1 MSFVRNVN
9 FMDLQMTSKE
19 AVQIIID
26 YLENRDD
33 KVVDVAL
40 HMCMIDLASF
50 GVDDWVEWSNFE
62 IIHLFRNVADDTLS
76 DLMDEIIAKSA
87 GEDIID
93 ELLGSDQTERIDY
106 KRALSGM
113 KEGSVDLFNA
123 LIKYIELHEEVK
135 GHYYLVE

>member
-1 MSFVRNVN
+1 MYSARSVT
-9 FMDLQMTSKE
+9 FMDLQMTSEE
-19 AVQIIID
+19 AVQIIVN
-26 YLENRDD
+26 YLEDRDD

-50 GVDDWVEWSNFE
+50 GVDDWVEWSSLE
-62 IIHLFRNVADDTLS
+62 IVHLFRNVADDTLS
-76 DLMDEIIAKSA
+76 DLMDDIIGKAA
-87 GEDIID
+87 GENIID

-123 LIKYIELHEEVK
+123 LIKYIEIHEEVK

>member
-1 MSFVRNVN
+1 MYSAKSVT
-9 FMDLQMTSKE
+9 FMDLQMTSEE

-26 YLENRDD
+26 YLDDKDD

-50 GVDDWVEWSNFE
+50 GVDDWVEWSAFE

-76 DLMDEIIAKSA
+76 DLMNDIMGKAA

-93 ELLGSDQTERIDY
+93 ELLGSNQTERIDY

-123 LIKYIELHEEVK
+123 LIKYIEIHEEVK

>member
-1 MSFVRNVN
+1 MCSARNVT
-9 FMDLQMTSKE
+9 FTDLQMTSEE
-19 AVQIIID
+19 AVQIIIN
-26 YLENRDD
+26 YLEDRDD

-50 GVDDWVEWSNFE
+50 GVDDWVGWSNFE

-76 DLMDEIIAKSA
+76 DLMDDIIAKSA

-93 ELLGSDQTERIDY
+93 ELLGSNQTERIDY

-123 LIKYIELHEEVK
+123 LIKYIEIHEEVK

>member
-1 MSFVRNVN
+1 
-9 FMDLQMTSKE
+9 MDLQMTSKE

-26 YLENRDD
+26 YLDDKDD

-50 GVDDWVEWSNFE
+50 GVDDWVEWSNLE
-62 IIHLFRNVADDTLS
+62 IVHLFRNVADDTLS
-76 DLMDEIIAKSA
+76 DLMDDIIGRSA
-87 GEDIID
+87 GEDVID
-93 ELLGSDQTERIDY
+93 ELLGSDQTERIDN

>member
-1 MSFVRNVN
+1 MCSARNVT
-9 FMDLQMTSKE
+9 FTDLQMTSEE
-19 AVQIIID
+19 AVQIIAD
-26 YLENRDD
+26 YLTDKDD

-40 HMCMIDLASF
+40 NMCMIDIASF
-50 GVDDWVEWSNFE
+50 GVDEWVTWSDLE
-62 IIHLFRNVADDTLS
+62 IVHIFRNTADDTLS
-76 DLMDEIIAKSA
+76 DLMDEIVSRSA

-93 ELLGSDQTERIDY
+93 ELLGSNQTERIDY

-135 GHYYLVE
+135 GHYYLVK

>member
-1 MSFVRNVN
+1 
-9 FMDLQMTSKE
+9 MTSEE
-19 AVQIIID
+19 AVQIIAD
-26 YLENRDD
+26 YLTDKDD

-40 HMCMIDLASF
+40 NMCMIDIASF
-50 GVDDWVEWSNFE
+50 GVDEWVTWSNLE
-62 IIHLFRNVADDTLS
+62 IVHIFRNTADDTLS
-76 DLMDEIIAKSA
+76 DLMDEIVSRSA

-93 ELLGSDQTERIDY
+93 ELLGSNQTERIDY

>member
-1 MSFVRNVN
+1 
-9 FMDLQMTSKE
+9 MTSEE
-19 AVQIIID
+19 AVQIIAD
-26 YLENRDD
+26 YLTDKED

-40 HMCMIDLASF
+40 NMCMIDIASF
-50 GVDDWVEWSNFE
+50 GVDEWVTWSNLE
-62 IIHLFRNVADDTLS
+62 IVHIFRNTADDTLS
-76 DLMDEIIAKSA
+76 DLMDEIVSRSA

-93 ELLGSDQTERIDY
+93 ELLGSNQTERIDY

>member
-1 MSFVRNVN
+1 
-9 FMDLQMTSKE
+9 MTGEE
-19 AVQIIID
+19 AVQIIAD
-26 YLENRDD
+26 YLTDKED

-40 HMCMIDLASF
+40 NMCMIDIASF
-50 GVDDWVEWSNFE
+50 GVDEWVTWSDLE
-62 IIHLFRNVADDTLS
+62 IIHIFRNRADDTLS
-76 DLMDEIIAKSA
+76 DLMDEIISRSA

-93 ELLGSDQTERIDY
+93 ELLGSNQTERIDY

>member
-1 MSFVRNVN
+1 
-9 FMDLQMTSKE
+9 MDGQMTSEE

-26 YLENRDD
+26 YLDDKDD

-50 GVDDWVEWSNFE
+50 GVDDWVEWSSLE
-62 IIHLFRNVADDTLS
+62 IVHLFRNVADDTLS
-76 DLMDEIIAKSA
+76 DLMNDIIGKAA

-93 ELLGSDQTERIDY
+93 ELLGSNQTERIDY

>member
-1 MSFVRNVN
+1 
-9 FMDLQMTSKE
+9 MTGEE
-19 AVQIIID
+19 AIQIIAD
-26 YLENRDD
+26 YLTDKDD

-40 HMCMIDLASF
+40 NMCMIDIASF
-50 GVDDWVEWSNFE
+50 GVDEWVTWSDLE
-62 IIHLFRNVADDTLS
+62 IIHIFRNTADDTLS
-76 DLMDEIIAKSA
+76 DLMDEIISRSA

-93 ELLGSDQTERIDY
+93 ELLGSNQTERIDY

>member
-1 MSFVRNVN
+1 MYSAKSVT
-9 FMDLQMTSKE
+9 FMDGQMTSEE

-26 YLENRDD
+26 YLDDKDD

-50 GVDDWVEWSNFE
+50 GVDDWVEWSSLE
-62 IIHLFRNVADDTLS
+62 IVHLFRNVADDTLS
-76 DLMDEIIAKSA
+76 DLMNDIIGKAA

-93 ELLGSDQTERIDY
+93 ELLGSNQTERIDY